1 MPTFHHIPVM
11 LQEVLTALRPQPAQ
25 LFVDGTLGGAGH
37 ASALLQRILPGG
49 FLWGCDQ
56 DQEALAAATERL
68 EAVPGAAGR
77 YATREMNFAGLA
89 EWVPAGSCDGVLLD
103 LGVSSHQLDTP
114 ERGFSFMNDGPLD
127 MRMSTS
133 ALTTAADVV
142 NTWSEED
149 LARIIWELGDEPEAR
164 RIARALVRER
174 AVRRFETT
182 EQLAQ
187 AIERVSPRA
196 GRKTHPA
203 TRTFQALRMAVNQE
217 LEVLEHGLN
226 AAFGCL
232 KPGGRLAVIT
242 FHSLEDRPVKAFM
255 RDLSRDYTLPPG
267 QPDDPLLRQ
276 PCIPAATLITR
287 RSIQPSELETA
298 ANPRARSAQLRVLE
312 RRSPDAT
319 PA

>member
-1 MPTFHHIPVM
+1 M
-11 LQEVLTALRPQPAQ
+11 LQEVLTVLRPQPAQ
-25 LFVDGTLGGAGH
+25 TFVDGTLGGAGH
-37 ASALLQRILPGG
+37 ACALLQRILPDG

-56 DQEALAAATERL
+56 DPEALTAAVERL
-68 EAVPGAAGR
+68 GAVPGATGR
-77 YATREMNFAGLA
+77 FTTREMNFAGLA
-89 EWVPAGSCDGVLLD
+89 DWVPAGSCDGVLLD

-114 ERGFSFMNDGPLD
+114 KRGFSFMNDGPLD
-127 MRMSTS
+127 MRMSTT
-133 ALTTAADVV
+133 APTTAADVV
-142 NTWSEED
+142 NGWSEEE
-149 LARIIWELGDEPEAR
+149 LARVLWELGDEPEAR

-182 EQLAQ
+182 EQLAL

-203 TRTFQALRMAVNQE
+203 TRTFQALRMVVNQE
-217 LEVLEHGLN
+217 LEVLQLGLN

-267 QPDDPLLRQ
+267 QPDDPLLRE
-276 PCIPAATLITR
+276 PCVPAATLITR
-287 RSIQPSELETA
+287 RSLQPSELETA

-312 RRSPDAT
+312 RRSPNTT